1 MTSPHQHHEYYDKIG
16 ASRSPGG
23 IQHQQSHP
31 SLHRAQSRHFETFTQ
46 GGLYTAEDHAARYE
60 QNRFDTARLV
70 SQYPYEASGA
80 QTWNPGNFN
89 TGPMVGLGNA
99 TGRIKTPSRQRA
111 ALPSNWMD
119 QAPPMPTVTPLPG
132 MGNVAIGSSPMRTE
146 TVSSD
151 PEEELIP
158 TAIVIKNIPFAV
170 KKEQLVQL
178 MTDLQLPLPYAFNYH
193 FDNGVFRGLAF
204 ANFTTPE
211 ETGLVIDALNHFDLQ
226 GRKLRVEYKK
236 MLPLVE
242 RERIEREKRE
252 RRGQLEE
259 QHRPIPVAQLAQPSI
274 IPATSPSPTA
284 ARAKPGTL
292 LKSWSSMMELGYNA
306 NVVSNQRMTADVD
319 LNDPQTLQFYSQLL
333 LFRDDVSREA
343 LIFPPTLT
351 PQQRRTVHTLAH
363 HMGLAHVSRGNG
375 EQRQV
380 HVFRAN
386 IATTPG
392 INSPSL
398 PTMHPVESQ
407 QRRTLARATTMDF
420 SDARSDSAGM
430 YSTIGRSAHALLDIP
445 SSPAGRNDAQARQN
459 NLRAAKSFADLR
471 SYTPSP
477 VPSNASFPAGLGAGI
492 SRFTNDY
499 GNVNAATPS
508 LTPTATGNSIS
519 PTNPSESLLV
529 NGLAGVSLTTPLG
542 GNLGIGTSLREV
554 RDPRIALEREQQR
567 ENQQQ
572 PIGSNLAGNA
582 STRSY
587 GGFNAEDSPTQQS
600 GRGGQLLPL
609 RQPRGPDAERGPGFN
624 RNRQNNNRNSNG
636 GELDVQSGVEIVVE

>member
-1 MTSPHQHHEYYDKIG
+1 MTSPHHHEYYESIG
-16 ASRSPGG
+16 SARSPSG

-31 SLHRAQSRHFETFTQ
+31 SLHRAQSRHFETFTA
-46 GGLYTAEDHAARYE
+46 GGLYTAEDHAARYDT
-60 QNRFDTARLV
+60 NRFESRLV
-70 SQYPYEASGA
+70 SNYPYEASGA
-80 QTWNPGNFN
+80 QTWNPSNFN
-89 TGPMVGLGNA
+89 AASMVGLGSA

-111 ALPSNWMD
+111 ALPSTWME
-119 QAPPMPTVTPLPG
+119 QASTLPTVTPLPG
-132 MGNVAIGSSPMRTE
+132 LGNVPLGTSPMRTE
-146 TVSSD
+146 TVNSD
-151 PEEELIP
+151 PDEELIP

-178 MTDLQLPLPYAFNYH
+178 MTELQLPLPYAFNYH

-211 ETGLVIDALNHFDLQ
+211 ETAMVIEALNHFDLQ

-236 MLPLVE
+236 MLPLQE

-259 QHRPIPVAQLAQPSI
+259 QHRPVPVNQLTQPSI
-274 IPATSPSPTA
+274 LPATSPTPSTA
-284 ARAKPGTL
+284 RVKPGTI

-306 NVVSNQRMTADVD
+306 NVVSNQKMSTDVD

-363 HMGLAHVSRGNG
+363 HMGLAHVSRGTG

-380 HVFRAN
+380 QVFRAATN
-386 IATTPG
+386 SASALGATT
-392 INSPSL
+392 I
-398 PTMHPVESQ
+398 PTVHPAESQ

-420 SDARSDSAGM
+420 SDARSEGAGI
-430 YSTIGRSAHALLDIP
+430 YATIGRSAHALLDIP
-445 SSPAGRNDAQARQN
+445 ASPSTRNDLQSRQ

-477 VPSNASFPAGLGAGI
+477 GPSSTNFPATLSAGI
-492 SRFTNDY
+492 SRYTSDY
-499 GNVNAATPS
+499 GSVSTATPS
-508 LTPTATGNSIS
+508 LTPTTTGNSMS
-519 PTNPSESLLV
+519 PSNPSESILV

-542 GNLGIGTSLREV
+542 GNLGIGASLREA
-554 RDPRIALEREQQR
+554 RDPRVALEREQRERER
-567 ENQQQ
+567 ENQNTVGGGLS
-572 PIGSNLAGNA
+572 GSGT
-582 STRSY
+582 TRSY
-587 GGFNAEDSPTQQS
+587 VGYNVDDSPTQQNN
-600 GRGGQLLPL
+600 RGGPVIPL
-609 RQPRGPDAERGPGFN
+609 RQPRGPDSERGVGFG
-624 RNRQNNNRNSNG
+624 RNRQNHRRSS